1 MPPSA
6 DFRPRY
12 ARVWWTFLRNSCIRE
27 LTFRGN
33 FLLELLTNA
42 FWFAAQLVL
51 FQVIYGHVPTIQDW
65 TREEYFAFMATGML
79 INACVE
85 TLFMPNVAEFS
96 ELIRTGNLDFALLK
110 PIDTQFLI
118 SCQRVSLSDVG
129 QVLMA
134 VVLLGYALT
143 SAGVEVT
150 FGRAVA
156 YLLLMMVG
164 VAFFYALM
172 IALASTSV
180 WLGRNQG
187 LYDFW
192 FYITIFARYP
202 QGIYR
207 QSRAGEILWFG
218 FSFVLPILLVVTVP
232 SRLLLAKALEP
243 NPVVVLFCPAMTV
256 LLLWASRRTFLWSL
270 EHYRSASS

>member
-1 MPPSA
+1 
-6 DFRPRY
+6 
-12 ARVWWTFLRNSCIRE
+12 
-27 LTFRGN
+27 
-33 FLLELLTNA
+33 
-42 FWFAAQLVL
+42 
-51 FQVIYGHVPTIQDW
+51 
-65 TREEYFAFMATGML
+65 
-79 INACVE
+79 
-85 TLFMPNVAEFS
+85 
-96 ELIRTGNLDFALLK
+96 
-110 PIDTQFLI
+110 
-118 SCQRVSLSDVG
+118 
-129 QVLMA
+129 
-134 VVLLGYALT
+134 LT

-150 FGRAVA
+150 FGRVVS

-243 NPVVVLFCPAMTV
+243 NPAVVLFCPAMTV